1 MRDAVACDR
10 GHPSEPEPPRPDDI
24 PDSELGRHG
33 QPRLNPMPWPEVPEV
48 SMMGS
53 QQLPG
58 RAEASLLMFSID
70 RPLENSSCNSDA
82 RI

>member
-1 MRDAVACDR
+1 MRLPVTVDTLASPNHP
-10 GHPSEPEPPRPDDI
+10 GHDI

-33 QPRLNPMPWPEVPEV
+33 QPRLIPMPWPELPAV
-48 SMMGS
+48 SMMGN